1 MTNEPVDSGTFLG
14 LPLEFSNY
22 ENSKVVILPIPFDG
36 TSTFMKGADRGP
48 EALIKASQ
56 QVELFDIESQEE
68 PYRVGVFT
76 APAVNGENGM
86 SVNQEA
92 ERRATTYLSDEKFV
106 LALGGEHSVSLGP
119 VKAHAQKYRNLSIL
133 QLDAHTDLR
142 AEYHGDPL
150 NHACIMARCLEFI
163 PTVIQVGIR
172 SMDISEVSANRR
184 ENIFFAEHI
193 VGTSGWVDQVVSR
206 LSNEVYLTV
215 DLDVFDPSLMPSTG
229 TPEPGGLG
237 WYEVLSLIRRVSQ
250 TRRIVGAD
258 IVELCPSANAGPDFV
273 AAKLAYKIISYA
285 TGTSRK

>member
-1 MTNEPVDSGTFLG
+1 MTNEPVDSGIFLG
-14 LPLEFSNY
+14 LPPEFSNY

-48 EALIKASQ
+48 DALIKASQ
-56 QVELFDIESQEE
+56 QVELFDIESQGE

-76 APAVNGENGM
+76 APAVNGESGI

-92 ERRATTYLSDEKFV
+92 ERRTTTYLSDQKFV
-106 LALGGEHSVSLGP
+106 LSLGGEHSVSLGP

-172 SMDISEVSANRR
+172 SMDVSEVSANRR

-193 VGTSGWVDQVVSR
+193 VGTSGWIDQVVSR

-273 AAKLAYKIISYA
+273 AAKLAYKIISYV